1 MPIFIMVLPFSNT
14 LFVFRLLT
22 LRMTKRVGGFPVKL
36 LKLLNFSR
44 FSAMAISLP
53 LAVLVACL
61 VVFINEASYRN
72 TVQSVGTMEK
82 AQNTRSALNE
92 LMQSLLDAETGQRG
106 YLLTG
111 NVKYLEPYYETL
123 KTINQQLDDLRITF
137 SPQQQQLGEFGV
149 MSRHISRK
157 LAEIDLTIKMR
168 AAGQEDAWR
177 FVLTTDVGK
186 DQMDAIRVQAEK
198 LAVSSITSMERG
210 QTQVRETL
218 QLSRIG
224 IAFMAL
230 CGLLAFYMYLLQTR
244 ALLNSGIRE
253 QASLKRER
261 DQLDLQVRERTAN
274 LAELATHLQN
284 VREDERGHL
293 ARELHDELG
302 ALLTAAKLD
311 VARLKSRLG
320 AEQPEAQER
329 ITHLTATLNNGI
341 ALKRRI
347 VEDLRPSSLSH
358 LGLVAS
364 LEILAREF
372 EERSGIS
379 LTTDLEAVELGG
391 SAQLTVYRLVQE
403 SLTNIGKYAHAKQIV
418 ISLQN
423 QGGYAMVEVSDNGA
437 GFDTQVIAAGSHGI
451 NGMRHRVEAAG
462 GKLTVTSQP
471 GAGTRISAVLPKG

>member
-1 MPIFIMVLPFSNT
+1 MKFFKWPL
-14 LFVFRLLT
+14 
-22 LRMTKRVGGFPVKL
+22 KFPDI
-36 LKLLNFSR
+36 
-44 FSAMAISLP
+44 AISLP
-53 LAVLVACL
+53 LAVIAVAL
-61 VVFINEASYRN
+61 VVFINEASYHN
-72 TVQSVGTMEK
+72 TVKSVSDMENAQS
-82 AQNTRSALNE
+82 TRSALNE
-92 LMQSLLDAETGQRG
+92 LMQSMLDAETGQRG

-111 NVKYLEPYYETL
+111 NQVYLAPYHETL
-123 KTINQQLDDLRITF
+123 KTINQQLDQLRIIF
-137 SPQQQQLGEFGV
+137 APYPDQLGEFGV

-157 LAEIDLTIKMR
+157 MAEMDLSVKMR
-168 AAGQEDAWR
+168 DAGQEDAWR

-186 DQMDAIRVQAEK
+186 DQMDGIRVQSEK
-198 LAVSSITSMERG
+198 LAVSSIRNMERG
-210 QTQVRETL
+210 QAQVRDTL

-224 IAFMAL
+224 IAIMAL
-230 CGLLAFYMYLLQTR
+230 GGLLAFYMYLLQTR

-253 QASLKRER
+253 QESLKRER

-320 AEQPEAQER
+320 TSQPEALER
-329 ITHLTATLNNGI
+329 ITHLTTTLNSGI

-372 EERSGIS
+372 EERSGAS
-379 LTTDLEAVELGG
+379 LTTDLESVELGG

-403 SLTNIGKYAHAKQIV
+403 SLTNIGKYAEATQIV

-423 QGGYAMVEVSDNGA
+423 QGSYAMIEVHDNGT
-437 GFDTQVIAAGSHGI
+437 GFDAQNIAASSHGI

-462 GKLTVTSQP
+462 GKLTVTSAL
-471 GAGTRISAVLPKG
+471 GEGTRISAVMPKG

>member
-1 MPIFIMVLPFSNT
+1 MKFFI
-14 LFVFRLLT
+14 R
-22 LRMTKRVGGFPVKL
+22 PVKL
-36 LKLLNFSR
+36 PGI
-44 FSAMAISLP
+44 AISLP
-53 LAVLVACL
+53 LAVLAVAL
-61 VVFINEASYRN
+61 VVFINEASYHN
-72 TVQSVGTMEK
+72 TVSSVGDMER
-82 AQNTRSALNE
+82 AQSTRSALNE
-92 LMQSLLDAETGQRG
+92 LMQSMLDAETGQRG

-111 NVKYLEPYYETL
+111 NQVYLEPYYETL
-123 KTINQQLDDLRITF
+123 KTINQQLDLLRITF
-137 SPQQQQLGEFGV
+137 TPYQDQLGEFGV

-157 LAEIDLTIKMR
+157 LVEMDLSIKMR
-168 AAGQEDAWR
+168 DAGQEDAWR

-186 DQMDAIRVQAEK
+186 EQMDGIRTQSEK
-198 LAVSSITSMERG
+198 LASSSIRNMERG
-210 QTQVRETL
+210 QTQVRRTL

-224 IAFMAL
+224 IAIMAL
-230 CGLLAFYMYLLQTR
+230 GGLLAFYMYLLQTR

-253 QASLKRER
+253 KESLKRER

-320 AEQPEAQER
+320 TSQPEALER
-329 ITHLTATLNNGI
+329 IAHLTTTLNSGI

-372 EERSGIS
+372 EQRSGAS
-379 LTTDLEAVELGG
+379 LTTDLETVELGG

-403 SLTNIGKYAHAKQIV
+403 SLTNIGKYAEATQIV

-423 QGGYAMVEVSDNGA
+423 QGGYAMIEVSDNGT
-437 GFDTQVIAAGSHGI
+437 GFDTQGIASSSHGI
-451 NGMRHRVEAAG
+451 SGMRHRVEAAG
-462 GKLTVTSQP
+462 GKLTVTSAP
-471 GAGTRISAVLPKG
+471 GQGTSISAVMPKG